1 MNHVP
6 FLDLSREFENLGD
19 EMLDAARRVLE
30 DGRFILD
37 EHAEAF
43 ENEFADYVGLSYGI
57 GVNSGSD
64 ALYLS
69 LRALDV
75 GPGHEVIVPS
85 HTFISTV
92 DAVVRV
98 GATPVFVDID
108 AETYTIDPERIEEAI
123 TPVTRAVIAVHLY
136 GQPAQMNLIQ
146 TIAGDRDIAVIEDA
160 SQAHGAKYRGT
171 PVGSLGDVA
180 CFSLYPTKNLG
191 AYGDGGIVITDN
203 DRLAN
208 RLEKLRQYGSNERY
222 HYEFVGVN
230 SRLDELQ
237 AAMLRQK
244 LKYLDQFN
252 TRRRKIA
259 EKYDEEL
266 ENIETPAEHADAE
279 HVYHL
284 YVVRTS
290 KRDDLQNHL
299 DNRGIGTLI
308 HYPTPI
314 HEQEAYVNI
323 GRRESVELTETI
335 ADEILS
341 LPMYPWLRSEE
352 VEQIID
358 AVNSF

>member
-1 MNHVP
+1 
-6 FLDLSREFENLGD
+6 
-19 EMLDAARRVLE
+19 
-30 DGRFILD
+30 
-37 EHAEAF
+37 
-43 ENEFADYVGLSYGI
+43 
-57 GVNSGSD
+57 
-64 ALYLS
+64 
-69 LRALDV
+69 
-75 GPGHEVIVPS
+75 VIV
-85 HTFISTV
+85 
-92 DAVVRV
+92 
-98 GATPVFVDID
+98 
-108 AETYTIDPERIEEAI
+108 
-123 TPVTRAVIAVHLY
+123 VHLY

-146 TIAGDRDIAVIEDA
+146 NIAGDRDIAVIEDA